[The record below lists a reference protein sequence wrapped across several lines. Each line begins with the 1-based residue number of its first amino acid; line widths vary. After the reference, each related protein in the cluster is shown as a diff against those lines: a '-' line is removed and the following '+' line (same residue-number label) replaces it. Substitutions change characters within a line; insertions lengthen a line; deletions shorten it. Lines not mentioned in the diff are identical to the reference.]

1 MKVILK
7 TKIDEDLE
15 KIWKNLE
22 EKNKLMIFKTLKWN
36 RAWIK
41 INNLEKNIK
50 IFIINVNNETV
61 GIFPFYEKKIFKSK
75 IIQWIG
81 FDTSDYLGPIIDAN
95 FKPTQVEFNN
105 LWKNILDQ
113 LKNETDLILLDKLIN
128 KSFTFLN
135 PLTEYL
141 YCQKYDTTYGI
152 NLKEWENIL
161 LRKNRSLQ
169 KIRWSKRKLE
179 SLGKIEFV
187 ESLEDLKEKKKIIDQ
202 LILWKKESKKNYRF
216 LKSFSGSFYLNFI
229 NSDDVQISGL
239 KLNNNYIALSF
250 GLKFDDN
257 YFYLVPSYKSEKN
270 IIRYSPGKILMI
282 ELINFFHK
290 KKFKYFDF
298 CNGNEK
304 YKQEWS
310 DNKIDVKVYI
320 ESLSIKG
327 FFLKLFYKLRYIK
340 L

>member
-1 MKVILK
+1 M
-7 TKIDEDLE
+7 
-15 KIWKNLE
+15 
-22 EKNKLMIFKTLKWN
+22 
-36 RAWIK
+36 
-41 INNLEKNIK
+41 
-50 IFIINVNNETV
+50 
-61 GIFPFYEKKIFKSK
+61 KKIFKSK

-187 ESLEDLKEKKKIIDQ
+187 ESLEDLKEKKK
-202 LILWKKESKKNYRF
+202 L
-216 LKSFSGSFYLNFI
+216 
-229 NSDDVQISGL
+229 
-239 KLNNNYIALSF
+239 
-250 GLKFDDN
+250 
-257 YFYLVPSYKSEKN
+257 
-270 IIRYSPGKILMI
+270 
-282 ELINFFHK
+282 LIN
-290 KKFKYFDF
+290 
-298 CNGNEK
+298 
-304 YKQEWS
+304 
-310 DNKIDVKVYI
+310 
-320 ESLSIKG
+320 
-327 FFLKLFYKLRYIK
+327 
-340 L
+340 